1 MTKEIMKTDDREL
14 YIRLVLFIKD
24 DHKHIQELVDSFG
37 VESMYAGRE
46 PTLSEALWI
55 CYQAE
60 EKLKEMGLDSNYT
73 YNLYL
78 DIERGLELYPDSIFN
93 LVHAHP
99 IPRARAILMTIGED
113 DDKT

>member
-1 MTKEIMKTDDREL
+1 MDKRTIMKMDDREL
-14 YIRLVLFIKD
+14 YGAVLDFVLD
-24 DHKHIQELVDSFG
+24 DPSIPKGPSDMDINN
-37 VESMYAGRE
+37 
-46 PTLSEALWI
+46 ALFR

-78 DIERGLELYPDSIFN
+78 DIERGLELYPDNIFN

-99 IPRARAILMTIGED
+99 IPRARAILMTIGEG
-113 DDKT
+113 